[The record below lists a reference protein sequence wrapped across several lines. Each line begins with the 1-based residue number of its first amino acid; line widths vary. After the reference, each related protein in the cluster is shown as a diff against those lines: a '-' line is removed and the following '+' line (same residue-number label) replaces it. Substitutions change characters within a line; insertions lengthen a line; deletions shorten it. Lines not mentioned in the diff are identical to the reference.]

1 MSSLSIFYFGDKCEI
16 SPFGWV
22 KLQIVNCLI
31 KVNSEVLVVYQNK
44 QFSPW
49 DKILLKHLINS
60 VKCHVSINKMMTHVT
75 LNEKY

>member
-1 MSSLSIFYFGDKCEI
+1 MSSLSVFHFGDKYKI

-22 KLQIVNCLI
+22 KLQIVNCRI

-60 VKCHVSINKMMTHVT
+60 VKCHVNINKMMTRVT